1 MYSDISGTTQYCL
14 NLAIYFVRGLASLN
28 CIISFLRIKQIN
40 TGAKWMCLSILKMIA
55 RSFDKVKLRPK
66 LVAFAR
72 LITTIFAVKVV
83 GWTVEDM
90 SITSR

>member
-1 MYSDISGTTQYCL
+1 
-14 NLAIYFVRGLASLN
+14 
-28 CIISFLRIKQIN
+28 
-40 TGAKWMCLSILKMIA
+40 MCLSILKMIA